1 MLGWLWKVWI
11 IWCSW
16 GPSERLWGPFISPDG
31 ESAAHES
38 ASREYKM
45 RHNFHTHVHCLA
57 SMSASKTTFFKIS
70 DKKVS
75 SIALILHLYE
85 RSHRNSN
92 AYPCLNNHKNK
103 DISTENESS
112 MGDFI
117 FSIKYY
123 LYGKIILRKL
133 WNLGNSEIEQDNT

>member
-1 MLGWLWKVWI
+1 MVLLGPFL
-11 IWCSW
+11 
-16 GPSERLWGPFISPDG
+16 GTLGPFISPDG

-57 SMSASKTTFFKIS
+57 IMSASKITFFKIS

-85 RSHRNSN
+85 RTHQNSN
-92 AYPCLNNHKNK
+92 AFPCLNNHKNK

-133 WNLGNSEIEQDNT
+133 WNPGNSEIEQATYFLIKT